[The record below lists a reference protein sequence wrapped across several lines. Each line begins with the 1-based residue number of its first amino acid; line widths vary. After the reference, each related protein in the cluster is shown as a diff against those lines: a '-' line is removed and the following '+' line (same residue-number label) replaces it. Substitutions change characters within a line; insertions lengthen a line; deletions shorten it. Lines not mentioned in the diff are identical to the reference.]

1 MRPPWYGYCARGRL
15 TRLNYNIGRVDKS
28 TSHVEITF
36 PMVADMFA
44 RSENI
49 QHLFQYPIVSSHL
62 GIFHG
67 LRTYALRFFPHP
79 FNLLST
85 FSLRISTQR
94 KLIGSVSRGPQT
106 NGALRRARRFGLTG
120 RWDAG
125 TGTICPPPLLAMPGR
140 PAMPLWLPLLLLA
153 NGGLCNNSGGTL
165 LPIKGSLLAALIW
178 HNQWYVASRMISQGH
193 QMWRK
198 QLVCFSTWIEF

>member
-1 MRPPWYGYCARGRL
+1 M
-15 TRLNYNIGRVDKS
+15 NYNIGRVDKS

-106 NGALRRARRFGLTG
+106 NGALRRAGGLASHRPLG
-120 RWDAG
+120 CRHRHNM
-125 TGTICPPPLLAMPGR
+125 PPTSACHAR
-140 PAMPLWLPLLLLA
+140 PACHASLASSAPAGQWGPVQQLWRNPSTDQGFPASCSDLA
-153 NGGLCNNSGGTL
+153 QPVICG
-165 LPIKGSLLAALIW
+165 IKDDFARTSD
-178 HNQWYVASRMISQGH
+178 VAQTTRLFFDMN
-193 QMWRK
+193 
-198 QLVCFSTWIEF
+198 

>member
-1 MRPPWYGYCARGRL
+1 M
-15 TRLNYNIGRVDKS
+15 NYNIGRVDMS

-85 FSLRISTQR
+85 FSLIISTQR

-106 NGALRRARRFGLTG
+106 NRALRRARRFGLTG

-125 TGTICPPPLLAMPGR
+125 TGTGTRCPPPLLAMPRR
-140 PAMPLWLPLLLLA
+140 PAMPLWLPLLLLLA

-165 LPIKGSLLAALIW
+165 LPIKACPASCSDLAEPVICGIKDDFARTSD
-178 HNQWYVASRMISQGH
+178 VAQTTRLFFDMN
-193 QMWRK
+193 
-198 QLVCFSTWIEF
+198 

>member
-1 MRPPWYGYCARGRL
+1 M
-15 TRLNYNIGRVDKS
+15 NYNIGRVDKS

-125 TGTICPPPLLAMPGR
+125 TGTQAQYAPHLCLPRHAGLPCLSGFLCCSCWPMGACATTLAEPFYR
-140 PAMPLWLPLLLLA
+140 SRLP
-153 NGGLCNNSGGTL
+153 C
-165 LPIKGSLLAALIW
+165 
-178 HNQWYVASRMISQGH
+178 
-193 QMWRK
+193 
-198 QLVCFSTWIEF
+198 

>member
-1 MRPPWYGYCARGRL
+1 M
-15 TRLNYNIGRVDKS
+15 NYNIGRVDKS

-85 FSLRISTQR
+85 FSLKISTQR
-94 KLIGSVSRGPQT
+94 TKSATLICFPRPTNKRGLAPRKAVWPHRPLGCRHRH
-106 NGALRRARRFGLTG
+106 NM
-120 RWDAG
+120 
-125 TGTICPPPLLAMPGR
+125 PPTSACHAR
-140 PAMPLWLPLLLLA
+140 PACHASLASSAPAGQWGPVQQLWRNP
-153 NGGLCNNSGGTL
+153 STD
-165 LPIKGSLLAALIW
+165 
-178 HNQWYVASRMISQGH
+178 QGFP
-193 QMWRK
+193 
-198 QLVCFSTWIEF
+198 C

>member
-1 MRPPWYGYCARGRL
+1 M
-15 TRLNYNIGRVDKS
+15 NYNIGRVDKS

-85 FSLRISTQR
+85 FSLKISTQR
-94 KLIGSVSRGPQT
+94 TKSATLICFPRPTNKRGLAPRKAVWPHRPLGCRHRH
-106 NGALRRARRFGLTG
+106 NM
-120 RWDAG
+120 
-125 TGTICPPPLLAMPGR
+125 PPTSACHAR
-140 PAMPLWLPLLLLA
+140 PACHASLASSAPAGQWGPVQQLWRNPSTDQ
-153 NGGLCNNSGGTL
+153 GF
-165 LPIKGSLLAALIW
+165 P
-178 HNQWYVASRMISQGH
+178 ASM
-193 QMWRK
+193 
-198 QLVCFSTWIEF
+198 L

>member
-1 MRPPWYGYCARGRL
+1 M
-15 TRLNYNIGRVDKS
+15 NYNIGRVDMS

-49 QHLFQYPIVSSHL
+49 RHLIQYPIVSSHL
-62 GIFHG
+62 GISHG
-67 LRTYALRFFPHP
+67 LRTYALRFFPPP

-106 NGALRRARRFGLTG
+106 NRALRRACRFGLTG

-125 TGTICPPPLLAMPGR
+125 PGTGNLPPPLLAMPRR

-165 LPIKGSLLAALIW
+165 LPIKACP
-178 HNQWYVASRMISQGH
+178 ASM
-193 QMWRK
+193 
-198 QLVCFSTWIEF
+198 L

>member
-1 MRPPWYGYCARGRL
+1 M
-15 TRLNYNIGRVDKS
+15 NYNIGRVDKS

-85 FSLRISTQR
+85 FSLKISTQR
-94 KLIGSVSRGPQT
+94 TKSATLICFPRPTNKRGLAPRK
-106 NGALRRARRFGLTG
+106 AVWPHTG

-140 PAMPLWLPLLLLA
+140 PAMPLSGFLCCSCWPMGACATTLA
-153 NGGLCNNSGGTL
+153 EPFYRSRLA
-165 LPIKGSLLAALIW
+165 LLAALIW
-178 HNQWYVASRMISQGH
+178 QNQ
-193 QMWRK
+193 
-198 QLVCFSTWIEF
+198 

>member
-1 MRPPWYGYCARGRL
+1 M
-15 TRLNYNIGRVDKS
+15 NYNIGRVDKS

-67 LRTYALRFFPHP
+67 LRTYALSFFPHP

-94 KLIGSVSRGPQT
+94 KLIESVSRGPQT
-106 NGALRRARRFGLTG
+106 NGALRRARRFGLTQA
-120 RWDAG
+120 AG
-125 TGTICPPPLLAMPGR
+125 MPAQAQYAPTSACHAR
-140 PAMPLWLPLLLLA
+140 PACHASLASSAPAAGQWGPVQQLWRNPSTDQ
-153 NGGLCNNSGGTL
+153 GF
-165 LPIKGSLLAALIW
+165 P
-178 HNQWYVASRMISQGH
+178 ASM
-193 QMWRK
+193 
-198 QLVCFSTWIEF
+198 L

>member
-1 MRPPWYGYCARGRL
+1 M
-15 TRLNYNIGRVDKS
+15 NYNIGRVDKS

-106 NGALRRARRFGLTG
+106 NGALRRARRFGLTQA
-120 RWDAG
+120 AG
-125 TGTICPPPLLAMPGR
+125 MPAQAEAQYAPHLCLPCQAGLPCLSGFLCSCWPMGACATTLAEPFYRLRLALLACSD
-140 PAMPLWLPLLLLA
+140 LA
-153 NGGLCNNSGGTL
+153 EPVICG
-165 LPIKGSLLAALIW
+165 IKDDFARTSD
-178 HNQWYVASRMISQGH
+178 VAQTTR
-193 QMWRK
+193 
-198 QLVCFSTWIEF
+198 LFSDMN

>member
-1 MRPPWYGYCARGRL
+1 M
-15 TRLNYNIGRVDKS
+15 NYNIGRVDMS

-106 NGALRRARRFGLTG
+106 NRALRRARRFGLTG

-125 TGTICPPPLLAMPGR
+125 TGTGTGTGNLPPTSACHATPACHASLASSA
-140 PAMPLWLPLLLLA
+140 PAGQWGPVQQLWRNPSTDQGLP
-153 NGGLCNNSGGTL
+153 C
-165 LPIKGSLLAALIW
+165 
-178 HNQWYVASRMISQGH
+178 
-193 QMWRK
+193 
-198 QLVCFSTWIEF
+198 

>member
-1 MRPPWYGYCARGRL
+1 M
-15 TRLNYNIGRVDKS
+15 NYNIGRVDKS

-106 NGALRRARRFGLTG
+106 NRALRRARRFGLTG
-120 RWDAG
+120 RWDVG
-125 TGTICPPPLLAMPGR
+125 TGTGN
-140 PAMPLWLPLLLLA
+140 LPLHLCLPCHAGLPCLSGFLCSCWPMGACATTLA
-153 NGGLCNNSGGTL
+153 EPFYRSRLA
-165 LPIKGSLLAALIW
+165 LLAALIW
-178 HNQWYVASRMISQGH
+178 QNQ
-193 QMWRK
+193 
-198 QLVCFSTWIEF
+198 

>member
-1 MRPPWYGYCARGRL
+1 M
-15 TRLNYNIGRVDKS
+15 NYNIGRVDKS

-125 TGTICPPPLLAMPGR
+125 TGTGTICPPPLLAMPGR
-140 PAMPLWLPLLLLA
+140 PAMPLSGFLCSCWPMGACATTLA
-153 NGGLCNNSGGTL
+153 EPFYRSRLA
-165 LPIKGSLLAALIW
+165 LLAALIW
-178 HNQWYVASRMISQGH
+178 QNQ
-193 QMWRK
+193 
-198 QLVCFSTWIEF
+198 